1 MTTEEYTKPLPRPE
15 EPELT
20 EPFWEGTKRGEL
32 LIPRCSFCDEFFW
45 YPREACPRC
54 LQANWEWAPVSG
66 RARLHTYTIVHQ
78 PAHPGFADDVPYA
91 FAVIQLDE
99 GVRMMSNVV
108 DCPVEDLAI
117 NMPLEVV
124 FDSVTDDWTLV
135 KFKPAGK

>member
-1 MTTEEYTKPLPRPE
+1 MTSDYAKPLPRPA

-54 LQANWEWAPVSG
+54 LQTTWEWTPVSG
-66 RARLHTYTIVHQ
+66 RARLHTFTIVHQ
-78 PAHPGFADDVPYA
+78 PAHPAFNEDVPYA

-108 DCPVEDLAI
+108 DCPVEDI
-117 NMPLEVV
+117 KVNMPLEVV

-135 KFKPAGK
+135 KFRPAST